1 MKQIKLIFAILIAI
15 SFASCEPETPASKK
29 EIIEF
34 TVRYSEVSYNYA
46 IINVKHNG
54 PEDLTWYGFVTEDVT
69 GKNYNLYTQK
79 RKELLQA
86 GKIEGLKKETDR
98 NILLEG
104 LKENT
109 KYKYVVFGI
118 QANGDVYSNTSIGS
132 IEFETSL
139 NAYQLQ
145 ETSDWTISYLGRNDD
160 QTKDI
165 IEVKANKGGRFAWQ
179 YVSKES
185 IESFNKEYPGG
196 YELWEDDIYM
206 ATLDGVE
213 MFALQ
218 EIATIQ
224 YYIYNGHKLT
234 DLTYVYEAD
243 KPFEIDRLASGDYY
257 FIAYGFQGDGNHTRT
272 YSVQEIHIE
281 EEQATDAYNKWLG
294 NYSFS
299 GTVEVAQADGE
310 VVPETRT
317 YNLLIEKYDN
327 NFMYRIHGW
336 ECGEDVKYDWEEDIT
351 QIDKEKGQFLAFP
364 AYFEKGKLVIKE
376 QPMTYISFD
385 GSMALKLGMYGYAFN
400 EQYGEFLPVLFD
412 GKTMA
417 IADPIA
423 DGQTSTVLIGQDG
436 KYDYTDENGAAKVLE
451 WTYSKMG
458 YIAYDDASGSGA
470 WQAIN
475 PAMNFPITI
484 TRTDRES
491 ASGGNI
497 QTGSS
502 SAVSGLSLFNSKK
515 ITTDFLKK
523 DFKPAE
529 KINPA
534 IFKTVQ

>member
-1 MKQIKLIFAILIAI
+1 MIIAL
-15 SFASCEPETPASKK
+15 SFASCEPEAPASKK
-29 EIIEF
+29 QIVEF

-54 PEDLTWYGFVTEDVT
+54 PEDLTWYGFVTEDVAE
-69 GKNYNLYTQK
+69 KNYTLYTKK
-79 RKELLQA
+79 RRELLNA

-109 KYKYVVFGI
+109 KYKFVVFGI
-118 QANGDVYSNTSIGS
+118 KENGDIYSNVSIGS

-145 ETSDWTISYLGRNDD
+145 ETSDWTISYLGRNED

-185 IESFNKEYPGG
+185 IESFDKEYPDG

-206 ATLDGVE
+206 ATLSGVQ

-224 YYIYNGHKLT
+224 YYIYNGYKLT
-234 DLTYVYEAD
+234 DLTYVYEAE

-281 EEQATDAYNKWLG
+281 EEQATEAYNKWLG
-294 NYSFS
+294 NYTFS
-299 GTVEVAQADGE
+299 GIVDVKQEDGQFA
-310 VVPETRT
+310 PETRT
-317 YNLLIEKYDN
+317 YNLFIEKYDN
-327 NFMYRIHGW
+327 NFMYRLHGW
-336 ECGEDVKYDWEEDIT
+336 ECGDDVEYDWEEDIT
-351 QIDKEKGQFLAFP
+351 QIDKDKGQFLAFP
-364 AYFEKGKLVIKE
+364 AYFENGKLVIKE

-385 GSMALKLGMYGYAFN
+385 GSTPLKLGMYGYAFN
-400 EQYGEFLPVLFD
+400 EQYDEFLPVLFD

-423 DGQTSTVLIGQDG
+423 DGETTTTLNGQDG
-436 KYDYTDENGAAKVLE
+436 KYNYTDEKGAAKVLE

-458 YIAYDDASGSGA
+458 YIAYDDTSGSGA

-484 TRTDRES
+484 TRTDGES
-491 ASGGNI
+491 AAGGSI
-497 QTGSS
+497 QTGGQ
-502 SAVSGLSLFNSKK
+502 AAISGLSLFNNRK

>member
-29 EIIEF
+29 EIVEF

-54 PEDLTWYGFVTEDVT
+54 PEDLTWYGFVTENVAE
-69 GKNYNLYTQK
+69 KNYTLYTRK

-109 KYKYVVFGI
+109 KYKFVVFGI

-165 IEVKANKGGRFAWQ
+165 IEVKANKGGRFGWQ
-179 YVSKES
+179 YISKES
-185 IESFNKEYPGG
+185 IEEWEKEYPAG

-206 ATLDGVE
+206 ATLGGVE
-213 MFALQ
+213 MYALQ
-218 EIATIQ
+218 EIATVQ
-224 YYIYNGHKLT
+224 YYMYNGYELA
-234 DLTYVYEAD
+234 DLTYTYDAE
-243 KPFEIDRLASGDYY
+243 KPFEIDRLSSGDYY
-257 FIAYGFQGDGNHTRT
+257 FIAYGFNGDGSHTRT

-281 EEQATDAYNKWLG
+281 EEMATEAYNKWLG
-294 NYSFS
+294 NYTVS
-299 GTVEVAQADGE
+299 GTVDVIQADGS
-310 VVPETRT
+310 VVPETRS

-327 NFMYRIHGW
+327 NFMYKVHGW
-336 ECGEDVKYDWEEDIT
+336 ECGNDVEYDWEEDIT

-364 AYFEKGKLVIKE
+364 AYFQNGKLVIKE
-376 QPMTYISFD
+376 QPMTYITFGGAD
-385 GSMALKLGMYGYAFN
+385 ALKLGIYGYAFN
-400 EQYGEFLPVLFD
+400 EQYNEHQPTLFD

-417 IADPIA
+417 IAEPIA
-423 DGQTSTVLIGQDG
+423 EGETTSTLVGQEAKYEYYDNKG
-436 KYDYTDENGAAKVLE
+436 KPQVLE
-451 WTYSKMG
+451 WTYTKMG
-458 YIAYDDASGSGA
+458 YVAYNENVEGYPATI
-470 WQAIN
+470 IN
-475 PAMNFPITI
+475 PAMSFPITI
-484 TRTDRES
+484 TKTDDDS
-491 ASGGNI
+491 ATGGNI
-497 QTGSS
+497 QTGNA
-502 SAVSGLSLFNSKK
+502 SAISGLSLFNTKK
-515 ITTDFLKK
+515 ISTEFLKK

-529 KINPA
+529 KFNSA
-534 IFKTVQ
+534 IFKTIE